1 MSAARSARRITQ
13 GLLALL
19 TAGACLLIAAC
30 GRTPEDARTP
40 RPETK
45 PMPAPNPTAPRAEAV
60 FAGGCFWCVEAV
72 FEELDGV
79 SEAVSGYAGGTAET
93 ANYDEV
99 STGRT
104 GHAEAVK
111 IVYDP
116 TKIDYATLLRVHFA
130 THDPTQ
136 LNRQG
141 NDYGPQY
148 RSAIFYSSDD
158 ERRIAEEF
166 IQRLNDSQAFPR
178 PVVTT
183 VEALTRF
190 YPAESRHQ
198 NYVCNNPSASY
209 VAFVAMPKVK
219 KTREKFGDLLKDRSP
234 LDR

>member
-1 MSAARSARRITQ
+1 
-13 GLLALL
+13 
-19 TAGACLLIAAC
+19 
-30 GRTPEDARTP
+30 
-40 RPETK
+40 
-45 PMPAPNPTAPRAEAV
+45 MPAPNPTAPRAEAV